1 MNSGELDALIGRHFP
16 DVSVDKGLARTIGV
30 GERAL
35 PAFVRDWL
43 ISRFTSDGRPDIPRI
58 ERFIQQHLPDKQQ
71 ANALKSRLL
80 EGEALTILD
89 HYSVE
94 VSLEHGRHV
103 LKIPSLD
110 VFNAYVHESLVKD
123 KPLLLLG
130 SVWGA
135 GKLVRRWD
143 PDRPQRAQI
152 WLDEFMPMQTAVVD
166 IDYFIAQRRSFTVS
180 QWRELLIRSMGYD
193 PDAYTPVQQLWM
205 LARLVPLV
213 QPRVN
218 LIELAPKGTGKSFV
232 FAQLSKYA
240 WLVSG
245 GIVTRAQLFYNM
257 GTKTSGVITKYD
269 AVILDEVQTI
279 RLSEEGEIVG
289 GLKGYL
295 ESGEFRV
302 MGFRG
307 TADADVVL
315 LANVPIASDG
325 RPRDK
330 VFFEA
335 MPPWLR
341 GVESTA
347 LIDRFHGLL
356 PGWELPRI
364 TKGCLAKGMGLRAD
378 YLGEVLHV
386 LRLREDYPTYVQE
399 HLHTAGDLRDI
410 TAVRR
415 IAAGLL
421 RLLFPDLDV
430 ITLELFREYCVSPA
444 MQLRSAIRSQ
454 LALMDEEYDPKLAEI
469 AVV

>member
-1 MNSGELDALIGRHFP
+1 MSADQLNDLINHHFP
-16 DVSVDKGLARTIGV
+16 DVAVDKGWARSIGV
-30 GERAL
+30 GERAI

-43 ISRFTSDGRPDIPRI
+43 ISRFTSDGKPDVPRI
-58 ERFIQQHLPDKQQ
+58 ERFIQEHLPDKQQ
-71 ANALKSRLL
+71 ANSLKSRLL
-80 EGEALTILD
+80 DGDTLTILD

-94 VSLEHGRHV
+94 VSLEQGRHV

-110 VFNAYVHESLVKD
+110 IFNAYVHESIVREHPLV
-123 KPLLLLG
+123 LLG

-152 WLDEFMPMQTAVVD
+152 WMDQFKPMQTSVVD
-166 IDYFIAQRRSFTVS
+166 IGYFIEQRKAFSVG
-180 QWRELLIRSMGYD
+180 QWRELLVRSMGYD
-193 PDAYTPVQQLWM
+193 PQAYTPEQQLWM
-205 LARLVPLV
+205 IVRLVPLV

-218 LIELAPKGTGKSFV
+218 LIEFAPKGTGKSYV
-232 FAQLSKYA
+232 FSQLSKYA

-257 GTKTSGVITKYD
+257 STKSSGVITKYD

-279 RLSEEGEIVG
+279 RLSEEGEIIG
-289 GLKGYL
+289 GMKGYL

-307 TADADVVL
+307 TADAGIVL
-315 LANVPIASDG
+315 LANVPMMSDG

-330 VFFEA
+330 VFFDA
-335 MPPWLR
+335 LPSWLR

-347 LIDRFHGLL
+347 LIDRFHGLV

-364 TKGCLAKGMGLRAD
+364 TKSCLARDMGLRAD
-378 YLGEVLHV
+378 YLGEVLHL
-386 LRLREDYPTYVQE
+386 LRLREEYSTYVQE
-399 HLHTAGDLRDI
+399 HLHTSGDLRDI
-410 TAVRR
+410 RAVER

-421 RLLFPDLDV
+421 RLLFPDLATA
-430 ITLELFREYCVSPA
+430 TLDGFAEYCLAPA
-444 MQLRSAIRSQ
+444 KQLRAAIRNQ
-454 LALMDEEYDPKLAEI
+454 LALIDAEYHPGLAEI
-469 AVV
+469 DVT

>member
-1 MNSGELDALIGRHFP
+1 MSADQLDRLIRDHFP
-16 DVSVDKGLARTIGV
+16 DVCVDKGLARSIGV
-30 GERAL
+30 GERAI

-43 ISRFTSDGRPDIPRI
+43 ISRFTSDGNPDVPRI

-71 ANALKSRLL
+71 ANSLKSRLL
-80 EGEALTILD
+80 DGETLTILD

-94 VSLEHGRHV
+94 VSLEQGRHV

-110 VFNAYVHESLVKD
+110 VFNAYVHESIIREH
-123 KPLLLLG
+123 PLLLLG

-152 WLDEFMPMQTAVVD
+152 WMDEFRPMQTSVVD
-166 IDYFIAQRRSFTVS
+166 LDYFVAQRRAFSLA
-180 QWRELLIRSMGYD
+180 QWRELLVRSMGYD
-193 PDAYTPVQQLWM
+193 PEAYRPEQQTWM
-205 LARLVPLV
+205 LVRLVPLL

-218 LIELAPKGTGKSFV
+218 LIEFAPKGTGKSYV
-232 FAQLSKYA
+232 FSQLSKYA

-257 GTKTSGVITKYD
+257 STKASGVITKYD

-279 RLSEEGEIVG
+279 RLSEEGEIIG
-289 GLKGYL
+289 GMKGYL

-307 TADADVVL
+307 TADAGVVL
-315 LANVPIASDG
+315 LANVPMTSG
-325 RPRDK
+325 GKPRDK
-330 VFFEA
+330 IFFDA
-335 MPPWLR
+335 LPSWLR

-347 LIDRFHGLL
+347 MIDRFHGLV

-378 YLGEVLHV
+378 YFGEALHL
-386 LRLREDYPTYVQE
+386 LRLREEYSTYVQE
-399 HLHTAGDLRDI
+399 HLRTSGDLRDI
-410 TAVRR
+410 HAVQR

-421 RLLFPDLDV
+421 RLLFPDLATV
-430 ITLELFREYCVSPA
+430 SPEGFAEYCVMPA
-444 MQLRSAIRSQ
+444 KQLRAAIRNQ
-454 LALMDEEYDPKLAEI
+454 LALMDEEYHLSLAEI
-469 AVV
+469 EVA